1 MSASPTTV
9 QTQRGA
15 LQGQIE
21 DGIHVFRGVP
31 YAQPPV
37 GDLRWRRPQPLE
49 PWAGVRDASEFG
61 PVSLQPERPAAGPFA
76 GIMGHSQERMSEDC
90 LYLNVWTP
98 GLDEARRPV
107 MVWIHGGGLFSGSGS
122 SPAYDGAPLSSR
134 GDVVIVTIN
143 YRLGALG
150 YLPDPE
156 LTSGDE
162 AEGNFGFHDMLA
174 ALQWVQHEITSFGG
188 DPANVTIF
196 GESAGGIAVGILLA
210 SPLAE
215 GLFQHAIIQSGAAD
229 RLHTRE
235 SVEEMLP
242 FYYRELGLEQPSA
255 DELRRLPIED
265 VLSAQIALASA
276 NPATNPAAGLHG
288 IFNAVIEDDF
298 LDALPIDAVQA
309 GRGADIDLLAGTM
322 RNEFTLLAAMSG
334 LNDLNEERALELL
347 APLVGGSERAG
358 ECYETYRTLR
368 IQRNEPTDP
377 LAVYNAVMTDR
388 QYRGSTRRL
397 LDVHAAAPGAT
408 FSYLVEQQSPMFEG
422 RLGAPHALDVPLIWG
437 TNDLMRD
444 FVGEEPQV
452 DQLSGFM
459 MDAWTNF
466 ARTGNPTTTALP
478 GWPQYRPDRPYTMVF
493 GPDVRTV
500 TAEREEELALWR

>member
-1 MSASPTTV
+1 MASVPTTV
-9 QTQRGA
+9 QTRQGSLRGS
-15 LQGQIE
+15 LE

-49 PWAGVRDASEFG
+49 PWDGVREAVDFG
-61 PVSLQPERPAAGPFA
+61 PISMQPPRPAAGPFA

-98 GLDEARRPV
+98 GLDDRRRPV
-107 MVWIHGGGLFSGSGS
+107 MVWIHGGGLSSGSGS
-122 SPAYDGAPLSSR
+122 SPAYDGAPLASR

-150 YLPDPE
+150 YLPDPV
-156 LTSGDE
+156 LADDDDTE
-162 AEGNFGFHDMLA
+162 ANFGFHDMLA
-174 ALQWVQHEITSFGG
+174 ALEWVRDEIAAYGG

-229 RLHTRE
+229 RLHSQE
-235 SVEEMLP
+235 SVAEMLP
-242 FYYRELGLEQPSA
+242 FFYRELGLDHPSP
-255 DELRRLPIED
+255 DELRRLSVEEI
-265 VLSAQIALASA
+265 LNAQSALAA
-276 NPATNPAAGLHG
+276 ADPAVNPAAGLHG
-288 IFNAVIEDDF
+288 LFNAVIEDDF
-298 LDALPIDAVQA
+298 LDAVPIDAVKE
-309 GRGADIDLLAGTM
+309 GRGGKVDLLAGTM
-322 RNEFTLLAAMSG
+322 RNEFTLLSAMSG
-334 LNDLNEERALELL
+334 LSDINEEQALELM

-358 ECYETYRTLR
+358 ECYDTYKSLR
-368 IQRNEPTDP
+368 IQRGESTDP
-377 LAVYNAVMTDR
+377 LAIYNAVMTDR

-397 LDVHAAAPGAT
+397 LDARDGVVGGT
-408 FSYLVEQQSPMFEG
+408 YSYLVEQQSPMFEG
-422 RLGAPHALDVPLIWG
+422 RLESPHALDVPLIWG

-444 FVGEEPQV
+444 FVGVDPQV
-452 DQLSGFM
+452 DQLSSFM
-459 MDAWTNF
+459 MDAWINF
-466 ARTGNPTTTALP
+466 ARTGNPTTNALP
-478 GWPQYRPDRPYTMVF
+478 GWPQYRADRPYTMVF

>member
-1 MSASPTTV
+1 MSSNLTTA
-9 QTQRGA
+9 QTQQGA
-15 LQGQIE
+15 LRGQLE
-21 DGIHVFRGVP
+21 DEVHVFRGVP
-31 YAQPPV
+31 FAQPPV
-37 GDLRWRRPQPLE
+37 GDLRWRRPQPVA
-49 PWAGVRDASEFG
+49 PWDGVRDALEFG
-61 PVSLQPERPAAGPFA
+61 PVSIQPSRPAAGPFA

-98 GLDEARRPV
+98 GLDDNRRPV

-122 SPAYDGAPLSSR
+122 SPAYDGAPLAAR
-134 GDVVIVTIN
+134 GDVVVVTIN

-150 YLPDPE
+150 YLPDPA
-156 LTSGDE
+156 LANADE

-174 ALQWVQHEITSFGG
+174 SLQWVQDEIAAFGG
-188 DPANVTIF
+188 DPNNVTIF

-215 GLFQHAIIQSGAAD
+215 GLVHHAIIQSGAAD
-229 RLHTRE
+229 RLHSRE
-235 SVEEMLP
+235 SVAEMLP
-242 FYYRELGLEQPSA
+242 FYYRELGIEQPTA
-255 DELRRLPIED
+255 DDLRRLPAD
-265 VLSAQIALASA
+265 DLLQAQVALAGA
-276 NPATNPAAGLHG
+276 DPAVNPAAGLHG
-288 IFNAVIEDDF
+288 IFNAVVEDEF
-298 LDALPIDAVQA
+298 LDAVPLDAVRN
-309 GRGADIDLLAGTM
+309 GRSANVDLLAGTM

-334 LNDLNEERALELL
+334 LTDLNEERALELL

-358 ECYETYRTLR
+358 ECYETYRALR
-368 IQRNEPTDP
+368 IQRGEPIDP

-397 LDVHAAAPGAT
+397 LDAHAAAPGRT
-408 FSYLVEQQSPMFEG
+408 YSYLVEQQSPMFEG

-444 FVGEEPQV
+444 FVGDDPQV

-459 MDAWTNF
+459 MDAWINF
-466 ARTGNPTTTALP
+466 ARTGDPTTNALP
-478 GWPQYRPDRPYTMVF
+478 GWPQYRADRPYTMVF

-500 TAEREEELALWR
+500 TEERDEELALWR

>member
-1 MSASPTTV
+1 MSSHLTTAL
-9 QTQRGA
+9 TQQGPLRGQ
-15 LQGQIE
+15 LE
-21 DGIHVFRGVP
+21 DGVHVFRGVP
-31 YAQPPV
+31 FAQPPV
-37 GDLRWRRPQPLE
+37 GNLRWRRPQPVE
-49 PWAGVRDASEFG
+49 PWDGVRDALEFG
-61 PVSLQPERPAAGPFA
+61 PVSVQPSRPAAGPFA

-98 GLDEARRPV
+98 GLDDARRPV

-122 SPAYDGAPLSSR
+122 SPAYDGAPLASR

-150 YLPDPE
+150 YLPDPVLAE
-156 LTSGDE
+156 GDE

-174 ALQWVQHEITSFGG
+174 ALRWVQDEIVAFGG
-188 DPANVTIF
+188 DPSNMTIF

-215 GLFQHAIIQSGAAD
+215 GLFHHAIIQSGAAD
-229 RLHTRE
+229 RLHSRA
-235 SVEEMLP
+235 SVGEMLP
-242 FYYRELGLEQPSA
+242 FYYRELGLDQPSA
-255 DELRRLPIED
+255 DELRRLPID
-265 VLSAQIALASA
+265 DLLHAQVALASA
-276 NPATNPAAGLHG
+276 DPAVNPAAGLHG
-288 IFNAVIEDDF
+288 MFNAVIEDEF
-298 LDALPIDAVQA
+298 LDALPIDAVRH
-309 GRGADIDLLAGTM
+309 GRSADVDLLAGTM

-334 LNDLNEERALELL
+334 LTDLNEERALELL

-358 ECYETYRTLR
+358 ECFETHRMLR
-368 IQRNEPTDP
+368 IQRGDPTDP
-377 LAVYNAVMTDR
+377 LAIYNAVMTDR

-397 LDVHAAAPGAT
+397 LGTHAAAPART
-408 FSYLVEQQSPMFEG
+408 YSYLVEQQSPMFEG
-422 RLGAPHALDVPLIWG
+422 RLGAPHALDVPLVWG

-444 FVGEEPQV
+444 FVGDDPQV

-466 ARTGNPTTTALP
+466 ARSGNPTTNALP
-478 GWPQYRPDRPYTMVF
+478 GWPQYRADRPYTMVF

-500 TAEREEELALWR
+500 TAERDEELALWR

>member
-1 MSASPTTV
+1 MATIPTTV
-9 QTQRGA
+9 QTRQGA
-15 LQGQIE
+15 LRGQVE

-37 GDLRWRRPQPLE
+37 GELRWRRPQPVE
-49 PWAGVRDASEFG
+49 PWDGVREALEFG
-61 PVSLQPERPAAGPFA
+61 PISVQPPRPAAGPFA
-76 GIMGHSQERMSEDC
+76 GIMGHSQEAMSEDC

-98 GLDEARRPV
+98 GLDDGQRPV

-122 SPAYDGAPLSSR
+122 SPAYNGAPLSSR

-150 YLPDPE
+150 YLPDPV
-156 LTSGDE
+156 LAVGDE
-162 AEGNFGFHDMLA
+162 AEGNFGFHDMVA
-174 ALQWVQHEITSFGG
+174 ALQWVQDEIAAFGG
-188 DPANVTIF
+188 DPSNVTIF

-215 GLFQHAIIQSGAAD
+215 GLFHHAIIQSGAAD
-229 RLHTRE
+229 RLHSRD
-235 SVEEMLP
+235 SVQEMLP
-242 FYYRELGLEQPSA
+242 FYYKELGLEQHSA
-255 DELRRLPIED
+255 DELRRLPTD
-265 VLSAQIALASA
+265 DLLSAQIALAAADPAS
-276 NPATNPAAGLHG
+276 NPAGGLHG
-288 IFNAVIEDDF
+288 IFNAVIEDEF
-298 LDALPIDAVQA
+298 LDAVPVDAVRN
-309 GRGADIDLLAGTM
+309 GRCANVDLLAGTM
-322 RNEFTLLAAMSG
+322 RNECTLLTAMTG
-334 LNDLNEERALELL
+334 LTDLNEERALELL
-347 APLVGGSERAG
+347 APLVGGNDRAG
-358 ECYETYRTLR
+358 ECFETYRTLR
-368 IQRNEPTDP
+368 IQRGEATDP

-388 QYRGSTRRL
+388 QYRGSTRSL
-397 LDVHAAAPGAT
+397 LDTHAGAPGRT

-444 FVGEEPQV
+444 FVGDDPQV

-459 MDAWTNF
+459 MDAWTSF
-466 ARTGNPTTTALP
+466 ARSGSPSTNALP
-478 GWPQYRPDRPYTMVF
+478 GWPQYRADRPYTMVF